1 MCGAFVTQQD
11 PARPLS
17 PEAQR
22 GERRREMC
30 ELLDEARR
38 NAGLTTEALA
48 ADIGCTRTAVQKML
62 DSDDISHPVHA
73 DALLSPLVARHS
85 IRLAAARN
93 GMLAID
99 VPRCAEGSAML
110 SAISEIS
117 RETSDVVTA
126 TVEAIADGV
135 VTRPERDALRKQIRE
150 AQEALARLDR
160 ALELVGDEAATN
172 VHAIGAKR

>member
-1 MCGAFVTQQD
+1 VTHQD

-22 GERRREMC
+22 GERRREAC
-30 ELLDEARR
+30 ELLDAARR
-38 NAGLTTEALA
+38 AADLTSDALA
-48 ADIGCTRTAVQKML
+48 ADIGCTRSAVQKML
-62 DSDDISHPVHA
+62 DPDDIGHPVHA
-73 DALLSPLVARHS
+73 DALMAPLVARHAV
-85 IRLAAARN
+85 RLLATRA

-99 VPRCAEGSAML
+99 VPRCADGSAML